1 MNTVSLTP
9 LFYIKLIS
17 NATSKLTNVNLKAE
31 AQWREISILPLFVCK
46 ATLESPRHFLIISP

>member
-1 MNTVSLTP
+1 MVSLTP